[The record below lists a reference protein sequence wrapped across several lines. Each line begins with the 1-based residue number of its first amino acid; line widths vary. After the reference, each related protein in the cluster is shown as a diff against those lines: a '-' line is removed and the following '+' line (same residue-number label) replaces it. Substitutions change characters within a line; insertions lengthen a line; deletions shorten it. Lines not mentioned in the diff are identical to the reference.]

1 MYLDFT
7 ALDGIGPLG
16 VLGRIP
22 EGKIHYVSLSGGPV
36 VNQAGLTVM
45 TELLD
50 LNSFGGAAAGIDRT
64 MGFVADCFGLET
76 VRTIAESMECRRN
89 GNPTDGW
96 RYSP

>member
-50 LNSFGGAAAGIDRT
+50 LNSFGGAA
-64 MGFVADCFGLET
+64 
-76 VRTIAESMECRRN
+76 S
-89 GNPTDGW
+89 
-96 RYSP
+96 

>member
-1 MYLDFT
+1 MKKTAVLLYLDFT

-16 VLGRIP
+16 GLGRIP

-50 LNSFGGAAAGIDRT
+50 LNSFGGAASWEILHPRRRSGGYRQDD
-64 MGFVADCFGLET
+64 GFCGGLFWL
-76 VRTIAESMECRRN
+76 
-89 GNPTDGW
+89 GD
-96 RYSP
+96 SPYHC